1 MKVLLFISSLF
12 LIVSCGK
19 YEKPFITFKSPEKRL
34 MNHTWRCV
42 KAVDSVGN
50 EFEVYD
56 HITFMISG
64 NDSLF
69 IRNID
74 MDYFVIETAYLSEI
88 GGPSLSIDSTDGIST
103 ITGNWH
109 WGYAL
114 NGKKNKQMIKLNS
127 NCHNLRNMRVHS
139 LSRKVLVIQDETR
152 DNVTYHYAPL

>member
-56 HITFMISG
+56 QITFRIMVS
-64 NDSLF
+64 DSLF
-69 IRNID
+69 SNR
-74 MDYFVIETAYLSEI
+74 M
-88 GGPSLSIDSTDGIST
+88 T
-103 ITGNWH
+103 ICT
-109 WGYAL
+109 
-114 NGKKNKQMIKLNS
+114 
-127 NCHNLRNMRVHS
+127 
-139 LSRKVLVIQDETR
+139 
-152 DNVTYHYAPL
+152 

>member
-56 HITFMISG
+56 QITFDIYG
-64 NDSLF
+64 TDSLF
-69 IRNID
+69 SRMTSNS
-74 MDYFVIETAYLSEI
+74 A
-88 GGPSLSIDSTDGIST
+88 SIKRPIFPRSTDVFGYRLL
-103 ITGNWH
+103 GNL
-109 WGYAL
+109 AL
-114 NGKKNKQMIKLNS
+114 GLCS
-127 NCHNLRNMRVHS
+127 
-139 LSRKVLVIQDETR
+139 
-152 DNVTYHYAPL
+152 